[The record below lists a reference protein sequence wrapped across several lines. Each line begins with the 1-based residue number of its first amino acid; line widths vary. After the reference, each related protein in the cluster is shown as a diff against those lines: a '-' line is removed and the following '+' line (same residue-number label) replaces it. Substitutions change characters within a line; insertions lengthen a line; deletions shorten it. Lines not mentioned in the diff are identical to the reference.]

1 MAGEQPGLGRR
12 QGQDGYWHSP
22 GQDMQTGAPGHPLR
36 ALGRSPRDSPEKVP
50 RSRFGEWVQTT
61 QRAVWVIASIV
72 ALVGCGPDAAH
83 AAHHGSSSSSTA
95 PTSPIAARFT
105 QTASTAR
112 LAHALLPAQALG
124 GGAIIRNS
132 GTDLADL
139 STLCGDPLPGG
150 GRLTAYET
158 LQDGQTG
165 QYLQEVIIE
174 WDSSGDAAG
183 DISNDRAAIGQRG
196 HCSSRAGGQTAQS
209 VGLEPG
215 SAPREC
221 ANGQY
226 VATQLSIRS
235 ASLSLLGYDASA
247 QCGLY
252 TISATILG
260 GAGSTV
266 NHDTVDGYLSS
277 AVAKLQQTLGQP

>member
-1 MAGEQPGLGRR
+1 MAGEQPGPGLR
-12 QGQDGYWHSP
+12 QGHDARWHSP
-22 GQDMQTGAPGHPLR
+22 GQDPQTDAAKRPLR
-36 ALGRSPRDSPEKVP
+36 ALGRSPRRNSAKLAL
-50 RSRFGEWVQTT
+50 SRFGEWVQTT
-61 QRAVWVIASIV
+61 QRAVWVIAGIV
-72 ALVGCGPDAAH
+72 ALVGCGTGAAQVTH
-83 AAHHGSSSSSTA
+83 DSSSPGTT
-95 PTSPIAARFT
+95 PTSPTAAPFT
-105 QTASTAR
+105 QTASAAR
-112 LAHALLPAQALG
+112 LRQALLQARILG
-124 GGAIIRNS
+124 VGAIIRNS
-132 GTDLADL
+132 GTDLAGL
-139 STLCGDPLPGG
+139 STLCGDPLPAG

-174 WDSSGDAAG
+174 WDNSGSAAG
-183 DISNDRAAIGQRG
+183 DISDDRSAIGQRG
-196 HCSSRAGGQTAQS
+196 HCRSSSGGQAVGS

-235 ASLSLLGYDASA
+235 ASLSLSGYDASA

-260 GAGSTV
+260 GTGSTV
-266 NHDTVDGYLSS
+266 NHETADGYLNSS
-277 AVAKLQQTLGQP
+277 VAKLQQTLGQA